1 MRVVT
6 FVVSTFGSLGAQAQ
20 ALIKDIAKR
29 TSPFVPP
36 SLSHESSWAT
46 STTTTFL
53 RSALTIQ
60 DRKRVAAM
68 LRDHLPD
75 DLDFLPPPSVQTP
88 LTESDQGDF
97 VGNSLA

>member
-29 TSPFVPP
+29 TNLFVPP
-36 SLSHESSWAT
+36 SLSHKTSWAT
-46 STTTTFL
+46 SSITTFL
-53 RSALTIQ
+53 RSALTFQ
-60 DRKRVAAM
+60 VRKRVAAM
-68 LRDHLPD
+68 LRDHLPAD
-75 DLDFLPPPSVQTP
+75 DSLPPPPIQTH
-88 LTESDQGDF
+88 LTESDQGNL